1 MNMPK
6 TKAMRVYRNGDY
18 VFLILLGDYDDTLD
32 DDGNYEAAVE
42 ANLRAVVSS
51 TQCFANNPTRA
62 DLLW

>member
-18 VFLILLGDYDDTLD
+18 VFLILLGDCDDTLD

-42 ANLRAVVSS
+42 ANQRAVDVIGRKL
-51 TQCFANNPTRA
+51 CE
-62 DLLW
+62 